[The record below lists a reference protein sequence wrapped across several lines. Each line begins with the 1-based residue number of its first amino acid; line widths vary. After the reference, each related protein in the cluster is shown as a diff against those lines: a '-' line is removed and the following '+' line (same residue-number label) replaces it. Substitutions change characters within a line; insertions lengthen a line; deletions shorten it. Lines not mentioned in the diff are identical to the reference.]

1 MINPDHYLET
11 GHGRVFTPERNRQ
24 AWQLAYAR
32 LTEELTKRRKGAHV
46 YLVIEVVGA
55 CSSGAPDL

>member
-55 CSSGAPDL
+55 CSKEAPDL